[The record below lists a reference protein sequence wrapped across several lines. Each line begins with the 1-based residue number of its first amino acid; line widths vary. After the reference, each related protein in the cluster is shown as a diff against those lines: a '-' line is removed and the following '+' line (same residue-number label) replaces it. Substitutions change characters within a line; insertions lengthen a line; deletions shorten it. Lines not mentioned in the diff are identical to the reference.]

1 MTPDGVT
8 SITGSSA
15 SSTISEH
22 PEKVQVSRKKREKE
36 EEKEGKERKREHEA
50 DKITLSSR
58 AQSDTEKRPA
68 EEEETLGERCPLPK
82 PISIDIKV

>member
-8 SITGSSA
+8 SISGSSA
-15 SSTISEH
+15 SSTVSEH
-22 PEKVQVSRKKREKE
+22 PEKVRVSRKKREK

-50 DKITLSSR
+50 DKITLSSQ
-58 AQSDTEKRPA
+58 AQSDTEKKPT
-68 EEEETLGERCPLPK
+68 EEKETLEENCPLSR